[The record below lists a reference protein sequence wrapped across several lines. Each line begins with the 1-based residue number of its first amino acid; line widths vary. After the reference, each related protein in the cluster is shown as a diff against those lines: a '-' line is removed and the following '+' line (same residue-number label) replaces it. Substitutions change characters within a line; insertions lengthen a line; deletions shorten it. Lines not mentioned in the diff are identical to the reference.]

1 MISTY
6 IVKLHSVTFVCS
18 QIQHNGSSPEPQA
31 WKNINISLFSFYSD
45 DYQYSFIAWLSGS
58 RF

>member
-6 IVKLHSVTFVCS
+6 IVKLRSATFVCS
-18 QIQHNGSSPEPQA
+18 QIQYNGSSPEPQA
-31 WKNINISLFSFYSD
+31 WKDRNIFLFSFYSD
-45 DYQYSFIAWLSGS
+45 DYQVLGS